1 MGKGPSSAIHVARQ
15 QYADYTHLMIRTGRK
30 RVPLKR
36 GTNSHVS
43 GIDRRAVE
51 NAAEDLRE
59 ALALGMSLAQYRAE
73 GG

>member
-1 MGKGPSSAIHVARQ
+1 MGKGPS
-15 QYADYTHLMIRTGRK
+15 YADYAHLMIRSGRK

-36 GTNSHVS
+36 GKNSHVS

-51 NAAEDLRE
+51 NAADDLRE

-73 GG
+73 GGE